1 MKLLKDVEKI
11 FKKKYRPFTMP
22 DENSD
27 VRYKNIFKYI
37 EDHPEEKSNFVHTK
51 NDKYFIQKYKENITV
66 GYYGFDTNSYTPE
79 NWADILDNVLE
90 LCIENDPKFEIH
102 QIKLK
107 FGAIRF
113 YVVSKTIED
122 IYEIEKFISSKF
134 YSPYLIY

>member
-11 FKKKYRPFTMP
+11 FKKKYLPFVMP
-22 DENSD
+22 DENF
-27 VRYKNIFKYI
+27 KNIYKYI
-37 EDHPEEKSNFVHTK
+37 EEFPEEKSKFVHIK

-66 GYYGFDTNSYTPE
+66 GYYGFSTNSYTPE
-79 NWADILDNVLE
+79 NWADILDNVLD
-90 LCIENDPKFEIH
+90 LCIQNDPKFEIH

-113 YVVSKTIED
+113 YVVSEVIED

-134 YSPYLIY
+134 YSAYLIY